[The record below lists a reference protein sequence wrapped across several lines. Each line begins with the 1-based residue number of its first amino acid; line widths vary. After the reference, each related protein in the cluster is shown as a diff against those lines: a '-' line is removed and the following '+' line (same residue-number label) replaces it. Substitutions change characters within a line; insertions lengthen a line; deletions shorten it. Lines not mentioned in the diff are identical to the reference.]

1 MNMFI
6 LGIPKVCLKKA
17 VICDTR
23 TIEESRGQRF
33 QHGSTSPVAS
43 AGMILSVVDM
53 SDMYVFIVV
62 HAINFIRF
70 TDGLVVP
77 RFSHCCVG

>member
-1 MNMFI
+1 MYVYHNVPHEWPMNMFI

-53 SDMYVFIVV
+53 VRHVCFY
-62 HAINFIRF
+62 
-70 TDGLVVP
+70 G
-77 RFSHCCVG
+77 FSCYQFDTLY